1 MTEEKK
7 HHSADLIGMGNLLE
21 ALVAENVIT
30 CEEKVR
36 IILRIAEKHGFTGY
50 SLSALTG
57 YGRSKSEVL
66 ERAAH
71 RKTSAPRSKEQ
82 DESYVSLT
90 KTQNKTSNSMV
101 IFIRCVII

>member
-36 IILRIAEKHGFTGY
+36 IILRIAERQGFTDCWNGRH
-50 SLSALTG
+50 TG
-57 YGRSKSEVL
+57 KHLLHGAKSKMKVMFPL
-66 ERAAH
+66 QR
-71 RKTSAPRSKEQ
+71 RKIKLQ
-82 DESYVSLT
+82 IVW
-90 KTQNKTSNSMV
+90 
-101 IFIRCVII
+101 